1 MGGFEASIRRAAR
14 SCFGRFCRS
23 RRVAKVASARAPFVR
38 VMTSPVAAGQ
48 GLPVV
53 TVTKIIDHS
62 HLNADGML
70 SLSTLLKAS
79 HTTRN
84 RPCPSTLVSASLA
97 P

>member
-1 MGGFEASIRRAAR
+1 
-14 SCFGRFCRS
+14 
-23 RRVAKVASARAPFVR
+23 
-38 VMTSPVAAGQ
+38 MTSPVAAGQ

>member
-1 MGGFEASIRRAAR
+1 MGNAGFLFFVQFVVGASGDFASTAA
-14 SCFGRFCRS
+14 SQN
-23 RRVAKVASARAPFVR
+23 
-38 VMTSPVAAGQ
+38 PVAAGQ